1 MDMHLLHGLGFEF
14 DSEEEI
20 EIKAIANCLNPE
32 DEDEDSLF
40 GDESLYNYEDH
51 FEDPE

>member
-1 MDMHLLHGLGFEF
+1 MDMHLLNGLGFEF

-20 EIKAIANCLNPE
+20 EIQAIVNCLNPE

-51 FEDPE
+51 FEDE